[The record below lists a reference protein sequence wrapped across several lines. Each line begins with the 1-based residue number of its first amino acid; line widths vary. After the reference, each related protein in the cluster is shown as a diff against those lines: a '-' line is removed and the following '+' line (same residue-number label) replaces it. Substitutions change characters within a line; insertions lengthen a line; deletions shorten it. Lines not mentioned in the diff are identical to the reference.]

1 MQGTVLIVDGDAEV
15 RNVLAGNFAL
25 AGYRTTRAG
34 TLAEAQDVVR
44 RTKPDIAL
52 LEWNGLS
59 PGLLFVRQLRCNRR
73 TADATVIVVGAR
85 AGEQERITALESGAD
100 DFVAKPFSVRELLAR
115 VRAVQRR
122 RAPQLGDDVV
132 EVAGLSVD
140 PAAQRVRAGEH
151 EIRLRKNEFDLLH
164 FFITHAQRT
173 LTRSK
178 LLDEIWGDDVF
189 VGERT
194 VDVHVRRL
202 RRALAPSGHGALI
215 ETVRGVG
222 YRFRSEPGT
231 PTLPASS
238 YFSVA
243 AATEF
248 DDARAT
254 LPLGAHA
261 A

>member
-1 MQGTVLIVDGDAEV
+1 MQGTVLIVDADAEI
-15 RNVLAGNFAL
+15 RNALASTFEL
-25 AGYRTTRAG
+25 AGYKISRAG
-34 TLAEAQDVVR
+34 TLIEAQEVVR
-44 RTKPDIAL
+44 RTRPDIAV

-59 PGLLFVRQLRCNRR
+59 PGLLFVRQLRCSRR
-73 TADATVIVVGAR
+73 TSDSAVIVVGAR
-85 AGEQERITALESGAD
+85 AGEQERIAALESGAD
-100 DFVAKPFSVRELLAR
+100 DFVAKPFSIRELLAR

-122 RAPQLGDDVV
+122 RAPQLGDDLV

-140 PAAQRVRAGEH
+140 PAAQRVRAGEQ
-151 EIRLRKNEFDLLH
+151 EIRLRKSEFDLLH

-222 YRFRSEPGT
+222 YRFRSEPGAA
-231 PTLPASS
+231 TLPAS

-243 AATEF
+243 RSAEF
-248 DDARAT
+248 DDSRAA
-254 LPLGAHA
+254 LPLGVHA